1 MAVQANLTGKSL
13 IMRNIIDLDNGKTKT
28 IQTYFSNIL
37 TEATDEQMLNLATAI
52 DSINEPVMED
62 AYKQEKYKLSEV

>member
-1 MAVQANLTGKSL
+1 MAVQANLTGKAL